1 MEVAKITVKE
11 LKAKLD
17 SGERVGLLDVR
28 NPTAWGDSD
37 VKLPGALRIAMDDLD
52 ARSEVFNPAFAVV
65 AYCT

>member
-1 MEVAKITVKE
+1 MEVQKITVKE
-11 LKAKLD
+11 LKGKLD

-28 NPTAWGDSD
+28 NPTAWAGSD

-52 ARSEVFNPAFAVV
+52 ARSEAFDPAAAVV